1 MSSTNEQFAVLNAKL
16 KEANVVK
23 DEYIGRFLS
32 LCAQYV
38 DKLDNYRKMV
48 NKKMKNKELEELYR
62 ITKST
67 ELKEEEIE
75 ELNQNFD
82 SVFLHLHAHTRM
94 YAYIIYNL
102 KDMKQEIQNKDLM
115 RRAVRHLLVTD
126 DDVMNEAER
135 IVGHTLQ
142 RENQGDNGCLTVT
155 EIARELEMEARD
167 LNSFLR
173 DKGIQKWKQGQY
185 RLTPQYEG
193 LGLTHDRLFI
203 YYSKDGKKKRQ
214 TYLVWTPKGL
224 EFIRKLIK
232 G

>member
-1 MSSTNEQFAVLNAKL
+1 VFVNN
-16 KEANVVK
+16 
-23 DEYIGRFLS
+23 GRVSGLPDPALLRQHGSFS
-32 LCAQYV
+32 LTPT
-38 DKLDNYRKMV
+38 R
-48 NKKMKNKELEELYR
+48 
-62 ITKST
+62 
-67 ELKEEEIE
+67 
-75 ELNQNFD
+75 
-82 SVFLHLHAHTRM
+82 TRM

-102 KDMKQEIQNKDLM
+102 KDMKQELQNKDLM

>member
-1 MSSTNEQFAVLNAKL
+1 MGGQRTARPCPAATVRQF
-16 KEANVVK
+16 
-23 DEYIGRFLS
+23 FL
-32 LCAQYV
+32 
-38 DKLDNYRKMV
+38 
-48 NKKMKNKELEELYR
+48 LY
-62 ITKST
+62 
-67 ELKEEEIE
+67 
-75 ELNQNFD
+75 
-82 SVFLHLHAHTRM
+82 LHARM

-102 KDMKQEIQNKDLM
+102 KDMKQELQNKDLM